1 MGRSRSAGVDPA
13 GITPD
18 DINRPVWT
26 RSASEFEYQLG
37 WLDRGEETSLLRVAD
52 EVRGGPLLD
61 LGVGA
66 GRSTSL
72 MRMLGADYVGVDY
85 TPSMIESC
93 RRRFPTER
101 FELADA
107 RDLSM
112 FPDGYFALVLFT
124 FNGIDA
130 VGHEDRLRIIGEA
143 RRVLRPGG
151 YFVFNS
157 HNHDGPSF
165 TDSPW
170 NLRPLTPMAPRRIA
184 YNVVRRVAE
193 LPFSV
198 ANFRR
203 LKAESSDEGTHAM
216 YPSASHRFGLV
227 VYFTTVDAQLDAL
240 TQAGFAPVEIYTD
253 LDGERIEATA
263 DTRRNVWL
271 YFVARAT

>member
-1 MGRSRSAGVDPA
+1 MGQSRNAGPDPS
-13 GITPD
+13 GTTPD
-18 DINRPVWT
+18 DINRPVWN
-26 RSASEFEYQLG
+26 RSTSDFEYQLG
-37 WLDRGEETSLLRVAD
+37 WLDRGEETSMLRVAD

-61 LGVGA
+61 LGVGG
-66 GRSTSL
+66 GRTTSL
-72 MRMLGADYVGVDY
+72 LRMLSAEYVGVDY

-107 RDLSM
+107 RDLSV
-112 FPDGYFALVLFT
+112 FPDGYFAAVLFA

-130 VGHEDRLRIIGEA
+130 VGHEDRQRIIGEV

-165 TDSPW
+165 TDRPW

-184 YNVVRRVAE
+184 YNVLRRVAE
-193 LPFSV
+193 LPVSV

-203 LKAESSDEGTHAM
+203 LQAGSSDDGTHAM

-227 VYFTTVDAQLDAL
+227 VYFTTVAAQREAL
-240 TQAGFAPVEIYTD
+240 AEAGFDPVEIYTD
-253 LDGERIEATA
+253 LDGARIEATA